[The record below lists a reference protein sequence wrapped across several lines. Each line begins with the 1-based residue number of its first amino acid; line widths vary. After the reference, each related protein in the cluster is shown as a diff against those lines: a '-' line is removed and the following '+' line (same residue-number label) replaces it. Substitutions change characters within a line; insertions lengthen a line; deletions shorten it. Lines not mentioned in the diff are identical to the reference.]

1 MSPSESTECCETT
14 KRRLF
19 LQRWAISTTK
29 VETYWHGGL
38 NNVDSVFVL
47 FAAPTRRAIL
57 RVDNFSYGFSRT
69 IRVIVH
75 LRRCH
80 TMSSRPTLTAG
91 YAVATL
97 LTLMQRTRHG

>member
-19 LQRWAISTTK
+19 LQRWAISR
-29 VETYWHGGL
+29 HGGL

-47 FAAPTRRAIL
+47 FAIPTRRAIL